1 MSSKKAIETFFE
13 VSSEDDVA
21 TEAGAQNFLAS
32 KLQIDQSK
40 PEGQKLYFETKY
52 GRIGIGSFITPTIA
66 EMEEMLHEE
75 SNKIDWSIY
84 QNTTNGASLGNA
96 LDMHHTCEDAIV
108 MGAASQPN
116 CLEMGSPLVKP
127 SDGIDG
133 YISDPTQ
140 GPACALSTTMN
151 LLFRQY
157 LLPVEATTGLMSNK
171 YVNQNG
177 LLNEEKLFSEF
188 QEWIRNK
195 NDDAIQKFGQHDDRQ
210 LNCLK
215 PFQKKLIELGLIPH
229 DGSEEFFIY
238 NNGYSFP
245 KDISGFGEKPIIS
258 ELNRINDFLLKD
270 PTTNKERT
278 DIQKYE
284 LRESL
289 INSFAVGITTDA
301 KFACGYD
308 DDTLQ
313 FHRIDRR
320 IDDKKVIDQV
330 WVSAFPIGYDS
341 KNHGIKAWE
350 PLARLA
356 LVAAAKAQLIQGAR
370 LNARLINRGE
380 ITEGKDLKPTYLTK
394 VGGGVF
400 KNPEEWIAN
409 SIVEAA
415 SSLKKKFPQV
425 SFAAELSHWDGY
437 GSGVINEEHGYPKA
451 RNELIAAK
459 SITGNLS
466 PEEARWEHWRQ
477 NTEETSTAA
486 PFSDSTSANTSPAH
500 LIDRN
505 KWITDRL
512 NLSNERERAI
522 NPAQV
527 LFSNSRT
534 QDLTRDDRDEI
545 DNFLK
550 LTINSSGLNDEKFFV
565 SAIVDNSTFNLG
577 YHYKEKPVPDNL
589 VDQAI
594 SDYRDRL
601 NTDFEES
608 LRIRALD
615 PMFARKDGDANT
627 AKYKL
632 NNSPIEIDCDYY
644 YDRQND
650 FAQPLTELSK
660 IKPFVGCGEIDS
672 NTPDNIVRDFV
683 SSIVEGWH
691 DRSESKPISA
701 KNLYTQEKKA
711 YLILNESDHWLS
723 IEIAFKKDAE
733 DNNVVEVNY
742 SNPSGGQQS
751 GCSKNVETFIKK
763 VVGFLEL
770 VVNTGVVSHVQNLS
784 EWCFYKEAVPQF
796 VNDDQKIV
804 LEAQNVT
811 IQEKHLLEQGT
822 RAGCGPAAK
831 ANLALLMGDKVR
843 IGKVEISRKDFARNA
858 SIGERGLILLP
869 EDELRL
875 RLQDRYEI
883 FQTDARLTDDRCGVS
898 GVNFGSFR
906 DLQVIKDYIDPILE
920 EQVSRADSE
929 EESVSSSMD
938 GDEEDVSLDQNFDED
953 FFNEIYKSVEK
964 NPETEDPDNWARLK
978 SLLLHNDDKAKSFLK
993 NHKKNESKPFNSAEI
1008 LTKFENEDREV
1019 AKKSLTEEFNK
1030 IKVIK
1035 SDDSSHK
1042 TVTMEDWLKEE
1053 KNKKFMIKNDGI
1065 SKAKDAANKA
1075 IKEGK
1080 EEVKVFSGT
1089 LDKNRSYERF
1099 VGKDFQNCD
1108 MKNLFRATFLK
1119 CTFDKNCKLPT
1130 DLSSLEPKY
1139 FSQCKI
1145 HASLLD
1151 SDVGQSF
1158 KKKFG
1163 EKFKLTKEG
1172 DFYYTPKNERK
1183 YVPKNSPT
1191 NPTAFSLTE
1200 QSRGLGGL

>member
-1 MSSKKAIETFFE
+1 MPSKQAIETFFD
-13 VSSEDDVA
+13 VSSKDNVA

-32 KLQIDQSK
+32 KLGIDQSK
-40 PEGQKLYFETKY
+40 PEGQKLYFETKL
-52 GRIGIGSFITPTIA
+52 GDIEIGSFITPTIA
-66 EMEEMLHEE
+66 KMEEMLRKE
-75 SNKIDWSIY
+75 SNEINWSLY

-96 LDMHHTCEDAIV
+96 LDMHHKCKDAIV

-116 CLEMGSPLVKP
+116 CLEMGSPSVKP
-127 SDGIDG
+127 SHGIDG

-188 QEWIRNK
+188 QEWIQNK
-195 NDDAIQKFGQHDDRQ
+195 NNGSAIDKQQFGQHDDRQ

-215 PFQKKLIELGLIPH
+215 PFQKKLIELGLRPD

-238 NNGYSFP
+238 NNGYTFP
-245 KDISGFGEKPIIS
+245 KDISLTGEGTIIS

-270 PTTNKERT
+270 PTTNEERT
-278 DIQKYE
+278 DIKKYE

-308 DDTLQ
+308 NISFKRTNDNE
-313 FHRIDRR
+313 
-320 IDDKKVIDQV
+320 VIDQV

-341 KNHGIKAWE
+341 KNHGREAWE
-350 PLARLA
+350 PLARMA

-459 SITGNLS
+459 SIVNSLFATGNLS
-466 PEEARWEHWRQ
+466 PEEARWKHLRQ

-527 LFSNSRT
+527 LHGNYLLNG
-534 QDLTRDDRDEI
+534 LTHDDRAII

-550 LTINSSGLNDEKFFV
+550 LQIDSSGLLQIDSSGLSYSRFFD
-565 SAIVDNSTFNLG
+565 SAKDRDSTFSSR
-577 YHYKEKPVPDNL
+577 YHYEGNPVPDNL
-589 VDQAI
+589 VAQAI
-594 SDYRDRL
+594 SNYRDEL
-601 NTDFEES
+601 NTKFEDERS
-608 LRIRALD
+608 LD

-627 AKYKL
+627 AKYQL

-650 FAQPLTELSK
+650 FAQSLTDLSK

-672 NTPDNIVRDFV
+672 NTSDDMVRGFV
-683 SSIVEGWH
+683 SSIVEGWFE
-691 DRSESKPISA
+691 RNELKPMSA
-701 KNLYTQEKKA
+701 EDLYTQEKKA
-711 YLILNESDHWLS
+711 YLILNESAHWLS
-723 IEIAFKKDAE
+723 IEIAFKKDAK

-770 VVNTGVVSHVQNLS
+770 VVSEGVVSHVQDFLES
-784 EWCFYKEAVPQF
+784 SPYKEAAPQF
-796 VNDDQKIV
+796 VNNDEKNV
-804 LEAQNVT
+804 LEAQNVI

-822 RAGCGPAAK
+822 RAGCGPATK

-843 IGKVEISRKDFARNA
+843 IGRVEISREDFARNA

-883 FQTDARLTDDRCGVS
+883 FQTDDRLTDDRCGVS
-898 GVNFGSFR
+898 GVDFNSFK
-906 DLQVIKDYIDPILE
+906 DLQVIQDYIASIDE
-920 EQVSRADSE
+920 EQVSPA
-929 EESVSSSMD
+929 
-938 GDEEDVSLDQNFDED
+938 
-953 FFNEIYKSVEK
+953 
-964 NPETEDPDNWARLK
+964 
-978 SLLLHNDDKAKSFLK
+978 DDKGKSDTAATT
-993 NHKKNESKPFNSAEI
+993 FNSSPLLPTDRLSPA
-1008 LTKFENEDREV
+1008 KEDGNLRE
-1019 AKKSLTEEFNK
+1019 ANKKSLMEEFNK
-1030 IKVIK
+1030 IKVLRNNEASGEALEMK
-1035 SDDSSHK
+1035 
-1042 TVTMEDWLKEE
+1042 DWLKEE
-1053 KNKKFMIKNDGI
+1053 KNKDLKIMIDSI
-1065 SKAKDAANKA
+1065 PNKRSA
-1075 IKEGK
+1075 RNKKIKE
-1080 EEVKVFSGT
+1080 EEEKTKVFYGDT
-1089 LDKNRSYERF
+1089 LGKNRNYERF

-1119 CTFDKNCKLPT
+1119 CTFDENCKLPT

-1158 KKKFG
+1158 KKKF
-1163 EKFKLTKEG
+1163 EEEFQLVKEG
-1172 DFYYTPKNERK
+1172 DFYFTPKNERK